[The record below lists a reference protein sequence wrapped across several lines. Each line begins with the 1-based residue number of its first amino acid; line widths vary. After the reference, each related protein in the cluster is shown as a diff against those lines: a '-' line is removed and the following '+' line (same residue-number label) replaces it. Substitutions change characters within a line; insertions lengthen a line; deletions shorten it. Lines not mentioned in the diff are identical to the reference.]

1 VDFFE
6 DVIRENLDIG
16 RPKQVQLIFD
26 RGVTK
31 TTPGSFRTRVI
42 TDGVIPSLHIDYKGT
57 RIKQYHKEGQA
68 LRTETTINNTRDFYI
83 GKSLRN
89 LPALRKIGFQANRR
103 LLETQSITHDCILAE
118 ETFQQLNRPRIVDQ
132 QRASALRFADPM
144 VQAVWNAL
152 LVFDLLP
159 NGFSNRDLRSNLA
172 ALRGQPVD
180 QFTQGR
186 MTYQLRRLR
195 LHGLIER
202 IPKTHRYRLTNFGFR
217 VAVFCTRT
225 YARILRPGLGLVL
238 PTTSS
243 LPCPLRRSFDKLE
256 QEINSWVDQAKLA
269 A

>member
-1 VDFFE
+1 
-6 DVIRENLDIG
+6 
-16 RPKQVQLIFD
+16 
-26 RGVTK
+26 
-31 TTPGSFRTRVI
+31 
-42 TDGVIPSLHIDYKGT
+42 
-57 RIKQYHKEGQA
+57 
-68 LRTETTINNTRDFYI
+68 
-83 GKSLRN
+83 
-89 LPALRKIGFQANRR
+89 
-103 LLETQSITHDCILAE
+103 
-118 ETFQQLNRPRIVDQ
+118 
-132 QRASALRFADPM
+132 
-144 VQAVWNAL
+144 